1 MLNVKKILKLG
12 LTLFVI
18 FCLFFPLFG
27 SGLSIRSK
35 IVSNNQITQSNHDIV
50 YYGLQREI
58 NHGPYHDFSARYE
71 GPQPIGDCDNDGKNE
86 LLVGGRDSVLR
97 VIEWNENKQTYEQT
111 HFLICPALTF
121 TNPSGFAIG
130 DLTGDDKNEIAVSW
144 WNFVSV
150 FKWDGH
156 RYRTLG
162 TPWQISS
169 RLGYEGGA
177 MDCYIGD
184 CDNDGKNELIV
195 SNGAYS
201 LDIPEILVLKWDGE
215 DFYEFAAWN
224 DQGKKGVYMAGLG
237 DIDYDGKNE
246 IVCGSG
252 RKVVILEWNE
262 SSKKFDSI
270 ILEHVRDYPFAC
282 ICKDSDMDGKPELHL
297 GFSTP
302 RIEIF
307 KWNGTNYRK
316 IFEKEWPGEGGL
328 IEGLDVGDTDYD
340 GINEVCAGTNYIH
353 ILQWNGSTYVE
364 EYVIPTFGTL
374 AVVAIGDIDND
385 GKNEINAGSV
395 IADHG
400 QDYMTWIFKYG
411 YTVPEDM
418 EEKIEPHWRSFYR
431 NKMDRS
437 KIWERYWA
445 KEVEITWK
453 WSVGPGDKALLYVN
467 DKLVSIKTGVGEETI
482 TVEGS
487 VVQARMLTDRFGKR
501 IAFDRYGIYGCAI
514 DSIIFRATKTK

>member
-1 MLNVKKILKLG
+1 MKSKIEAIVALL
-12 LTLFVI
+12 LTFCLIIPLLSSGFVI
-18 FCLFFPLFG
+18 K
-27 SGLSIRSK
+27 SETSNK
-35 IVSNNQITQSNHDIV
+35 IEKASADKV
-50 YYGLQREI
+50 YYGLQWEI
-58 NHGPYHDFSARYE
+58 NHGPFHAFSARYE

-97 VIEWNENKQTYEQT
+97 IIEWDEKKQTYRQT

-130 DLTGDDKNEIAVSW
+130 DLTGDGKNEIAVSW
-144 WNFVSV
+144 WSYASV
-150 FKWDGH
+150 FKWNGL
-156 RYRTLG
+156 RYKTLG
-162 TPWQISS
+162 TPYLVSS
-169 RLGYEGGA
+169 RSGRLGGS

-201 LDIPEILVLKWDGE
+201 NDIPEILVLKWDGK
-215 DFYEFAAWN
+215 DFYKYAEWN
-224 DQGKKGVYMAGLG
+224 DAGRNGIYMAGLG

-252 RKVVILEWNE
+252 RKIVILKWNE
-262 SSKKFDSI
+262 TKKSFDST

-282 ICKDSDMDGKPELHL
+282 VCKDSDMDGKLELHL

-307 KWNGTNYRK
+307 KWNGTNYEK

-328 IEGLDVGDTDYD
+328 IEGLDVGDTDSD
-340 GINEVCAGTNYIH
+340 GMNEVCAGTNYIH
-353 ILQWNGSTYVE
+353 ILQWNGTTYVE

-374 AVVAIGDIDND
+374 AVVAVGDIDND
-385 GKNEINAGSV
+385 GENEINAGSV

-400 QDYMTWIFKYG
+400 QNYMTWIFKYG
-411 YTVPEDM
+411 YTVSEDK
-418 EEKIEPHWRSFYR
+418 EEKIEPHWRSGYL

-437 KIWERYWA
+437 KTWERYWA
-445 KEVEITWK
+445 EEIEITWR
-453 WSVGPGDKALLYVN
+453 WSVGPGDKAELYVN
-467 DKLVSIKTGVGEETI
+467 DKLVRSKTGTGEETI
-482 TVEGS
+482 TVYGS
-487 VVQARMLTDRFGKR
+487 VVQARMVTDEKGKK
-501 IAFDRYGIYGCAI
+501 IAIDRYGIYGCGI
-514 DSIIFRATKTK
+514 DSLVFRATKTK